1 VYVKINKD
9 TDSDPKVKEEG
20 AKWFK
25 RMEDGD
31 ETALENWRVWRDL
44 SIKKYE
50 EEYDRLNV
58 KFDVYT
64 GESMVG
70 KEWQDKALERLDE
83 MGLISDVDGAKL
95 VNLEKWKLGTAIL
108 RKKGEWFLFF
118 FFLGLMNPGFR
129 KMVPRST

>member
-1 VYVKINKD
+1 
-9 TDSDPKVKEEG
+9 
-20 AKWFK
+20 
-25 RMEDGD
+25 MEDGD
-31 ETALENWRVWRDL
+31 ETALKNWRVWRDL

-70 KEWQDKALERLDE
+70 KEWQDKALEKLDE

-95 VNLEKWKLGTAIL
+95 VDLKKWKLGTAIL
-108 RKKGEWFLFF
+108 RKKGAWLLFPLLDKIDELTDF
-118 FFLGLMNPGFR
+118 AQMA
-129 KMVPRST
+129 PRST